1 MIQHDVRIEKGRN
14 NPAESWAYKNSLS
27 IQAVLLFCCFF
38 PDSIC
43 FADADTEPHASAW
56 ELRIDNDS
64 MTSLVRDRNYTGG
77 ITFSQSGRRAEKRFY
92 SLDGWLG
99 KLDGLFNIGTNATT
113 NLRHSMQ
120 IGLLVFT
127 PENLSTKEPIFD
139 DHPYSNL
146 VFLANSRQALSDD
159 ESSVTRSMLLLG
171 LLGSNTA
178 KMVQSGLH
186 KIIDVEK
193 ANGWDNQISDGGEL
207 TFRYSLSRTR
217 FLKTNYQVDTTNYD
231 LSTTL
236 EGNIGFTTD
245 INTGISLRLGKI
257 HSLGW
262 LSLPEPSDNFT
273 AAYAPLVNAK
283 KTQKTEMFFLLGVN
297 LRLRAYNVLL
307 QGQFRDSKV
316 TYSYSEL
323 NPLIGEIWLG
333 AAAAFSNG
341 WQTSFIVRARTKEF
355 DARQATNQI
364 WGGLTVSKV
373 F

>member
-1 MIQHDVRIEKGRN
+1 ML
-14 NPAESWAYKNSLS
+14 NSL
-27 IQAVLLFCCFF
+27 AVRAALLFCCFF
-38 PDSIC
+38 ECSIC
-43 FADADTEPHASAW
+43 FADVDIEPYASDW
-56 ELRIDNDS
+56 QLRIDNDS

-77 ITFSQSGRRAEKRFY
+77 ITFSQSGQRAEKRFY

-99 KLDGLFNIGTNATT
+99 KLDSLFNIGTNTTT
-113 NLRHSMQ
+113 NLRHSLRHSMQ
-120 IGLLVFT
+120 VGLLVFT

-146 VFLANSRQALSDD
+146 VFLANSRQLLSDD

-171 LLGSNTA
+171 LLGTNTA
-178 KMVQSGLH
+178 KLIQSGLH
-186 KIIDVEK
+186 KLIDVEE

-207 TFRYSLSRTR
+207 TFRYSLSRTH
-217 FLKTNYQVDTTNYD
+217 FLKTNYNIDATNYD

-245 INTGISLRLGKI
+245 INAGISLRVGKI

-262 LSLPEPSDNFT
+262 LSLPEPSDSFT

-283 KTQKTEMFFLLGVN
+283 KTQETELFLLAGMN

-341 WQTSFIVRARTKEF
+341 WQTSLIVRARTKEF
-355 DARQATNQI
+355 DARQASSHI
-364 WGGLTVSKV
+364 WGGLTISRL

>member
-1 MIQHDVRIEKGRN
+1 MF
-14 NPAESWAYKNSLS
+14 NSLS
-27 IQAVLLFCCFF
+27 VQAVLLLCCFF
-38 PDSIC
+38 EGSIC
-43 FADADTEPHASAW
+43 SADADTEPYASDW
-56 ELRIDNDS
+56 QLRIDNDS

-99 KLDGLFNIGTNATT
+99 KLDSLFDIGTNSTS

-120 IGLLVFT
+120 VGLLVFT

-146 VFLANSRQALSDD
+146 VFLANSRQVLSDD
-159 ESSVTRSMLLLG
+159 ASSVTRSMLLLG
-171 LLGSNTA
+171 LLGTNTA
-178 KMVQSGLH
+178 KLIQSGLH
-186 KIIDVEK
+186 KVIDVEK
-193 ANGWDNQISDGGEL
+193 SNGWNNQISDGGEL

-217 FLKTNYQVDTTNYD
+217 FLKKNYQINAINYD

-245 INTGISLRLGKI
+245 INAGISLRVGKI

-262 LSLPEPSDNFT
+262 LSLPEPSDNYT
-273 AAYAPLVNAK
+273 AAYAPLVNDK
-283 KTQKTEMFFLLGVN
+283 KTQETELFFLAGVN

-333 AAAAFSNG
+333 AGAAFSNG

-355 DARQATNQI
+355 DAQQVSNHI
-364 WGGLTVSKV
+364 WGGLTISKV